1 MFSVQALVI
10 NSISDYLKLISSVV
24 LENSEMG
31 EWKRTFVCCLLSP
44 GMLIP
49 GVATSVVIASTTS
62 LHLNESF
69 SRLLSAPRYL
79 LFNHLNNK

>member
-1 MFSVQALVI
+1 M
-10 NSISDYLKLISSVV
+10 
-24 LENSEMG
+24 
-31 EWKRTFVCCLLSP
+31 CCLLSP

-79 LFNHLNNK
+79 LFNHLNNKSVLFPLAFKQDSHLQMYDR